1 MLETLKDVRTLRL
14 FQSDCLFDF
23 MNVHL
28 VLCMSQL
35 PSARAARDLRELQIV
50 SPAINTQPPHLI
62 QQGRPGQAQP
72 GGCAIPAADHSFGF
86 LEGLKDVRTLRLCQ
100 SDWRG

>member
-1 MLETLKDVRTLRL
+1 MLESLKDVRTLRL
-14 FQSDCLFDF
+14 FQIDCRFDF
-23 MNVHL
+23 MNVLL
-28 VLCMSQL
+28 VLCMPQL
-35 PSARAARDLRELQIV
+35 PSIRAARDLRELKIV
-50 SPAINTQPPHLI
+50 SPAINTQPLHLI
-62 QQGRPGQAQP
+62 HQRRPWQAQP